1 MRISAIKLQQDMN
14 GLKPFEISLLKN
26 LVILVGSN
34 GAGKTRLLK
43 LIQTQVEGLQQGK
56 TAEHCKSGIEIMLQ
70 EGEDNQLM
78 TSANAGNV
86 QIINY
91 SHYDAKLQVPN
102 DYSPYVIHK
111 AKEILRQCDYE
122 ETALN
127 SLLLIEDMAKGY
139 SEEFR
144 DGEHFRRFRQEAE
157 DIFDLQIDYDENE
170 RKLQLFGR
178 DITDEAELSP
188 GQQYLLRMAVA
199 CFQNE
204 DKPNLIFFMDE
215 PELHLHP
222 KALIEL
228 LERLR
233 KKFPESQFWISTH
246 SLALVSFFAVME
258 KDSAILHLQKGK
270 LKRLRSDSSELLD
283 GLIGNEKNQ
292 FAMQQLMMTPDAY
305 ASNRFA
311 FECFDPPPTLPGKD
325 GNDAEVEMIRTMLIS
340 GDIVVDYGAGKGRF
354 WEELALGRART
365 QDGKRAVEAITYYA
379 YSKKEIE
386 NKEDAEACKAVM
398 DEYGSSADN
407 YFNDFE
413 MLRSKIGETA
423 KYVLLVNVL
432 HEIEPDEWKEVFEN
446 AKLLLR
452 EDGKL
457 VIVEREELMTGES
470 PYKAGFLMITSNAAI
485 NLFGKEHLEEYHHP
499 KKDYLV
505 RYLVAPEGLGIKTA
519 VPAVKAI
526 KKDAFKA
533 IQQIKEKA
541 DSVDRKEKFRE
552 GIRLAFWLHQYANAS
567 ILLETKNLNMKA
579 IIDRED
585 E

>member
-1 MRISAIKLQQDMN
+1 MQISTIKLQQSVN

-26 LVILVGSN
+26 LVVLVGSN

-43 LIQTQVEGLQQGK
+43 LIQTQVEDLQQGR
-56 TAEHCKSGIEIMLQ
+56 TADSCKSGLEITLQ
-70 EGEDNQLM
+70 EGGNTKQM
-78 TSANAGNV
+78 TVANAGDI
-86 QIINY
+86 QIVNY
-91 SHYDAKLQVPN
+91 SHYDARLQVPN

-111 AKEILRQCDYE
+111 AKEILHQCDYE

-127 SLLLIEDMAKGY
+127 SLLFIEDMAKGY

-144 DGEHFRRFRQEAE
+144 DGAHFRRFKQEAE
-157 DIFDLQIDYDENE
+157 ETFELQIDYDENE
-170 RKLQLFGR
+170 RKLQLFGQ
-178 DITDEAELSP
+178 DMDKAELSP

-204 DKPNLIFFMDE
+204 NKANLIFFMDE

-222 KALIEL
+222 KALVGL

-233 KKFPESQFWISTH
+233 KKFPQSQFWISTH
-246 SLALVSFFAVME
+246 SLELVSFFTVTE

-270 LKRLRSDSSELLD
+270 VKRLRSDSSELLD
-283 GLIGNEKNQ
+283 GLIGSEKNQ

-325 GNDAEVEMIRTMLIS
+325 GNDAEVAMIRTILSS
-340 GDIVVDYGAGKGRF
+340 GDIIVDYGAGKGRF
-354 WEELALGRART
+354 WEELALGNGRT
-365 QDGKRAVEAITYYA
+365 QDGKRAVEAVTYYA

-386 NKEDAEACKAVM
+386 DKEDAETCKAVM
-398 DEYGSSADN
+398 NEYGSNADN

-413 MLRSKIGETA
+413 MLRSKMGGTA

-432 HEIEPDEWKEVFEN
+432 HEIDPDEWKEVFEN

-470 PYKAGFLMITSNAAI
+470 PYKAGFLMITSNAAMD
-485 NLFGKEHLEEYHHP
+485 LFGEEHLDEYHHP
-499 KKDYLV
+499 QKDYLV
-505 RYLVAPEGLGIKTA
+505 RYLVDPKGLEIKDTDSA
-519 VPAVKAI
+519 VRVI
-526 KKDAFKA
+526 RQDALKE
-533 IQQIKEKA
+533 IRQIKEKA

-552 GIRLAFWLHQYANAS
+552 GIKLAFWLHQYANAS
-567 ILLETKNLNMKA
+567 ILLEQKNE
-579 IIDRED
+579 I
-585 E
+585 

>member
-1 MRISAIKLQQDMN
+1 MQISAIKLQQNVN

-43 LIQTQVEGLQQGK
+43 LIQTQVEDWQHGRTADQCENGL
-56 TAEHCKSGIEIMLQ
+56 EIMLQ
-70 EGEDNQLM
+70 EGRSIKPMNA
-78 TSANAGNV
+78 ANAGDV

-91 SHYDAKLQVPN
+91 SHYDARLQVPS

-111 AKEILRQCDYE
+111 AKEILHQCDYE

-144 DGEHFRRFRQEAE
+144 DGEHFRRFIQEAE
-157 DIFDLQIDYDENE
+157 ETFELQINYDENE

-178 DITDEAELSP
+178 DMDKADLSP

-204 DKPNLIFFMDE
+204 DKANLIFFIDE

-228 LERLR
+228 IEKLR
-233 KKFPESQFWISTH
+233 KKFPQSQFWISTH
-246 SLALVSFFAVME
+246 SLELVSFFAVTE

-270 LKRLRSDSSELLD
+270 VKRLRSDSSELLD

-305 ASNRFA
+305 ACNRFA
-311 FECFDPPPTLPGKD
+311 FECFDPPSTLPGKD
-325 GNDAEVEMIRTMLIS
+325 GNDAEVAMIRTILS
-340 GDIVVDYGAGKGRF
+340 TGDVIVDYGAGKGRF
-354 WEELALGRART
+354 WEELALGNGIT
-365 QDGKRAVEAITYYA
+365 QDGKCVVDAVTYYA

-386 NKEDAEACKAVM
+386 DNEDAETCKAVM
-398 DEYGSSADN
+398 NEYGSNADN
-407 YFNDFE
+407 YFNDFD
-413 MLRSKIGETA
+413 MLKNKISGTA

-432 HEIEPDEWKEVFEN
+432 HEIVPDEWKEVFEN

-470 PYKAGFLMITSNAAI
+470 PYEAGFLMITSNAAI
-485 NLFGKEHLEEYHHP
+485 DLFGEEHLEEYHHP
-499 KKDYLV
+499 EKEYLV
-505 RYLVAPEGLGIKTA
+505 RYLVDPKGLEIKGTDSA
-519 VPAVKAI
+519 VRTIRQDALKEI
-526 KKDAFKA
+526 K
-533 IQQIKEKA
+533 QIKEKA

-552 GIRLAFWLHQYANAS
+552 GIKLAFWLHQYANAS
-567 ILLETKNLNMKA
+567 ILLDHKTEMLK
-579 IIDRED
+579 
-585 E
+585 